1 MGRRFGPT
9 LAVLAV
15 LALGGC
21 RSIGRFPTIDPTD
34 YAYSY
39 FNGFYSQVFQFNAS
53 QVESSALQALGDLGF
68 TKIERE
74 ILDGQVKIK
83 CWTLDHRPCCLWVK
97 PRNTAMTLLT
107 VYVGLIG
114 DEIVSSTI
122 MQRVAMNFGVLPR
135 VVIPMEPSLERR
147 FNPTPP
153 LQPTMPRVVS
163 IPSSLLPDSVPLDEP
178 PGGDV
183 APTPYV
189 VPDPPPPA
197 PGADPGLFGPSG
209 HPTHPPATTPAPNSA
224 PPEATPATTPGS

>member
-9 LAVLAV
+9 LAAIAV

-21 RSIGRFPTIDPTD
+21 RSVGRFPTIDPTD

-74 ILDGQVKIK
+74 IQDNGAVKIK

-97 PRNTAMTLLT
+97 PRNTAMTILT
-107 VYVGLIG
+107 VYVGLVG

-122 MQRVAMNFGVLPR
+122 MQRVAMNFGTLPR
-135 VVIPMEPSLERR
+135 TLIPMEPSLERR
-147 FNPTPP
+147 FNPVPP
-153 LQPTMPRVVS
+153 LQPTLPKVVS
-163 IPSSLLPDSVPLDEP
+163 IPTSLPPDAVPLAEP
-178 PGGDV
+178 PAGDTGP
-183 APTPYV
+183 AI
-189 VPDPPPPA
+189 PPPPA
-197 PGADPGLFGPSG
+197 PGADPSPFGLPEM
-209 HPTHPPATTPAPNSA
+209 PVPPPTPAPNPALSR
-224 PPEATPATTPGS
+224 ATPDATRGS